1 MEPAASLERAK
12 TLFDAISGWL
22 VHVGAED
29 LSTSQGV
36 TLCINFTYTNKNE
49 KCYIYVCIRVKLYG
63 RVLSRMHHPSLP
75 ASIPDHGG

>member
-1 MEPAASLERAK
+1 MEPADSVERAK

-36 TLCINFTYTNKNE
+36 TLCIIFTYTNKNE
-49 KCYIYVCIRVKLYG
+49 KCIHIFMYMCEAIWARA
-63 RVLSRMHHPSLP
+63 LP
-75 ASIPDHGG
+75 HASP